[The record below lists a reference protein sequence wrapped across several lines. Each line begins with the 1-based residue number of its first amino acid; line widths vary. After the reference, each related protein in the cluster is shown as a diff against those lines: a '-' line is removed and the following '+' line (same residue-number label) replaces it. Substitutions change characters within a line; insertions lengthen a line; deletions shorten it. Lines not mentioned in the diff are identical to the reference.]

1 MLIEMDGDRN
11 GIIVEEVRDS
21 LLRVLGDSDEQ
32 NRYEMICLL
41 EHCLRNELYKESRLI
56 ILETLAAIRDE
67 CGRNQSKIS
76 EILHSSIA

>member
-11 GIIVEEVRDS
+11 GIIVEEVQDS
-21 LLRVLGDSDEQ
+21 LLRVLRDIDEQ

-41 EHCLRNELYKESRLI
+41 EHCLRNEMYKESRLA
-56 ILETLAAIRDE
+56 ILETFEVIHDE
-67 CGRNQSKIS
+67 CDRNQSKIN